1 MVRRVF
7 LPILAILAGAQ
18 AVPAQEGDPE
28 RGAVLFRQCNSCHVA
43 EPDGPSRTGPNL
55 YGVVGRSAGSLDG
68 VRYSP
73 AIRDAG
79 EAGLIWTLETLDG
92 FLQDPRGY
100 IPGSRMSFRGLTELQ
115 DRLDVI
121 AYLTGD
127 APVVHSSE
135 LGRLSPEIFTIE
147 GDVEYGAYLSS
158 ECVAC
163 HSASGSDEGIPVVT
177 GLDVEAFIL
186 ALHDYRD
193 GHRDH
198 QVMTTVTARLT
209 DEEIA
214 SLAAYFATLEE

>member
-1 MVRRVF
+1 MLRRVF
-7 LPILAILAGAQ
+7 LPILAALAGAPV
-18 AVPAQEGDPE
+18 ASAQEGDSE

-43 EPDGPSRTGPNL
+43 VPDGPARTGPNL
-55 YGVVGRSAGSLDG
+55 FDVLGRTAGTLEG

-73 AIRDAG
+73 AIREAG
-79 EAGLIWTLETLDG
+79 ESGLVWTVETLDG
-92 FLQDPRGY
+92 FLSDPRGY
-100 IPGSRMSFRGLTELQ
+100 IPGSRMSFRGLPDLQ
-115 DRLDVI
+115 DRMDVI

-127 APVVHSSE
+127 APVVHSAE

-163 HSASGSDEGIPVVT
+163 HSASGSDEGIPVIT
-177 GLDVEAFIL
+177 GLDPEAFIL

-193 GHRDH
+193 GHREH
-198 QVMTTVTARLT
+198 QVMTMVTARLT

-214 SLAAYFATLEE
+214 SLAAYFAMMEE

>member
-1 MVRRVF
+1 MLRRVL
-7 LPILAILAGAQ
+7 LPILATLAGAPV
-18 AVPAQEGDPE
+18 ALAQEGDPE
-28 RGAVLFRQCNSCHVA
+28 RGAVLFRGCNSCHVA

-55 YGVVGRSAGSLDG
+55 YRVIGRTAGSLDG

-73 AIRDAG
+73 AIREAG
-79 EAGLIWTLETLDG
+79 EGGLIWTVETLDG

-100 IPGSRMSFRGLTELQ
+100 IPGSRMSFRGLPDLQ
-115 DRLDVI
+115 DRMDVI

-135 LGRLSPEIFTIE
+135 LGRLSPEIFAIE
-147 GDVEYGAYLSS
+147 GDVEYGEYLSS

-163 HSASGSDEGIPVVT
+163 HSASGSDEGIPPIA
-177 GLDVEAFIL
+177 GIEPEAFIL

-214 SLAAYFATLEE
+214 SLAAYFALLEE

>member
-1 MVRRVF
+1 MVRRV
-7 LPILAILAGAQ
+7 LLSILATLAGAPV
-18 AVPAQEGDPE
+18 ALAQEGDAE
-28 RGAVLFRQCNSCHVA
+28 RGAILFRNCNSCHVA

-55 YGVVGRSAGSLDG
+55 YGVVGRTAGTLDD

-73 AIRDAG
+73 AIREAG
-79 EAGLIWTLETLDG
+79 EGGLIWTLETLDG

-100 IPGSRMSFRGLTELQ
+100 IPGSRMSFRGLPELQ
-115 DRLDVI
+115 DRMDVI

-127 APVVHSSE
+127 APVLHSSD
-135 LGRLSPEIFTIE
+135 LGRLSPEIFAIE
-147 GDVEYGAYLSS
+147 GDLEYGEYLSS

-163 HSASGSDEGIPVVT
+163 HSASGSDEGIPVIT
-177 GLDVEAFIL
+177 GIDPEAFIL

-193 GHRDH
+193 GHREH

-214 SLAAYFATLEE
+214 SLAAFFAVLED

>member
-1 MVRRVF
+1 MLRRVL
-7 LPILAILAGAQ
+7 LPILATLAGAPV
-18 AVPAQEGDPE
+18 ALAQEGDAE
-28 RGAVLFRQCNSCHVA
+28 HGAVLFRACNSCHVA
-43 EPDGPSRTGPNL
+43 EPEGPSRTGPNL
-55 YGVVGRSAGSLDG
+55 YGVVGRAAGTLEG

-73 AIRDAG
+73 AILAAG
-79 EAGLIWTLETLDG
+79 ENGLVWTFETLDG

-100 IPGSRMSFRGLTELQ
+100 IPGSRMSFRGLPDLQ
-115 DRLDVI
+115 DRMDVI

-127 APVVHSSE
+127 APMVHSSD

-147 GDVEYGAYLSS
+147 GDLEYGEYLSS

-163 HSASGSDEGIPVVT
+163 HSARGSDEGIPVIT
-177 GLDVEAFIL
+177 GIEPEAFVL

-214 SLAAYFATLEE
+214 SLAAYFALTEE